1 MWVYINSFSLCMIRS
16 SNCMYSFDTQLHT
29 MPLDVG
35 QMLEILEWYDEIENT
50 ELD

>member
-1 MWVYINSFSLCMIRS
+1 
-16 SNCMYSFDTQLHT
+16 MYSFDTQLHT

-35 QMLEILEWYDEIENT
+35 QMEILEWYDEIENT